1 MVPEPT
7 TCVGACV
14 KHIFVDATM
23 TGLLGKKIGMTS
35 IFDESGQ
42 VIPCTVIEAGPC
54 YVTQVKTKER
64 DGYEAVQLG
73 FEEKKERLVN
83 KPLKGHFARANTK
96 PMRIVREFRGN
107 GISDLQPGQQIKVEN
122 VFVKGDLVSVV
133 GTSKGRGFQGVVK
146 RHHFGGGSR
155 THGQSDRE
163 RAPGSIGSSSFPS
176 RVLKGMRMAGRMGGT
191 RVTVRNL
198 KVVGVIPDSNLLL
211 VKGSVPGAVNG
222 YVEIHKVVA
231 H

>member
-1 MVPEPT
+1 
-7 TCVGACV
+7 
-14 KHIFVDATM
+14 
-23 TGLLGKKIGMTS
+23 MTS
-35 IFDESGQ
+35 VFDESGQ

-54 YVTQVKTKER
+54 FITQVKTKER

-73 FEEKKERLVN
+73 FEEKRERLAT
-83 KPLKGHFARANTK
+83 KPLRGHFAKANTK
-96 PMRIVREFRGN
+96 PMRIVREFRSN
-107 GISDLQPGQQIKVEN
+107 GIAALQPGQQIKVEN
-122 VFVKGDLVSVV
+122 VFAKGDTVSVI

-176 RVLKGMRMAGRMGGT
+176 RVFKGMRMAGRMGGT

-198 KVVGVIPDSNLLL
+198 KVVGVIPDANLLL

-222 YVEIHKVVA
+222 FVEIHKVVA

>member
-1 MVPEPT
+1 
-7 TCVGACV
+7 
-14 KHIFVDATM
+14 M

-122 VFVKGDLVSVV
+122 VFAKGDLVSVV